1 MNSAI
6 NMNSAGKAGK
16 NCLPKPQVKCQIFMG
31 PMAKTQLLKITKH
44 HAIAFDKKN
53 RS

>member
-1 MNSAI
+1 
-6 NMNSAGKAGK
+6 MNSAGKAGK
-16 NCLPKPQVKCQIFMG
+16 NCLPKPQVKCQIFVD
-31 PMAKTQLLKITKH
+31 PIAKTQLLKITKH